1 VVVAAD
7 ITLHRLSQTLS
18 RHQITPSSEVVL
30 MGGDGSALAYRNP
43 DRLIRKSGEDG
54 FRIAR
59 LNELGSDVLAFLS
72 KDLAARPQGLDFRF
86 AGQPWKGSLR
96 KLAKLGG
103 LGLYVL
109 MVSPVHELLSEAAEI
124 RRLSLITTFVVF
136 LVAMPVIWLVARRIS
151 DPLRRLAGEAGL
163 IRRFDFAAPVETHSF
178 ITEVDELA
186 RAMDMMKTTISRFLT
201 LIKSLAG
208 EKDFDSLL
216 ARITRETMLVGQAD
230 AVLSYL
236 VDDDERHLGPASLQ
250 GRERGPIDTDPLPRL
265 PMDSDHALV
274 QAVKQQG
281 SSLLRLG
288 EGDALAP
295 LLDALGASTL
305 SMVALPLRNR
315 QEEII
320 GVLCLIYRKTAE
332 DQGLGQQDAQIA
344 FVRALSGFAAVSLES
359 RHLLMMQEALLDAFI
374 KLIAGAIDAKSP
386 YTGGHCQ
393 RVPELTRML
402 AQAACD
408 SDAPPF
414 RDFRLDPEQWE
425 ALEIASWLHDCGKVT
440 TPEYVVD
447 KATKLETLYDRI
459 HEIRMRFEVLK
470 RDAEIRYWRA
480 LAEGGERQALKQ
492 DLGAVR
498 RELDEDFAFVAECN
512 LGGEFMAPERIE
524 HLERIGARTWMRTL
538 DDRLGT
544 SWEERRRKDRVP
556 ARSLPVEER
565 LLDDRPE
572 HLIEREEGDRIP
584 EDNPWGFRLDVPH
597 YKYNRGELYNLR
609 IAQGTLNA
617 EERYKINDH
626 IVQTIIMLERLPYP
640 RHLRQVPLI
649 AGCHHETLDGKGYP
663 RRLTKDQMPLTARM
677 MAIADIFEA
686 LTASDRPYKQA
697 KTLSEA
703 VRIMGFMRRERH
715 IDPELFELFLSSG
728 VWLEYGRRFLK
739 PEQIDALDIAEYL
752 AG

>member
-1 VVVAAD
+1 
-7 ITLHRLSQTLS
+7 
-18 RHQITPSSEVVL
+18 
-30 MGGDGSALAYRNP
+30 
-43 DRLIRKSGEDG
+43 
-54 FRIAR
+54 
-59 LNELGSDVLAFLS
+59 
-72 KDLAARPQGLDFRF
+72 
-86 AGQPWKGSLR
+86 
-96 KLAKLGG
+96 
-103 LGLYVL
+103 
-109 MVSPVHELLSEAAEI
+109 
-124 RRLSLITTFVVF
+124 
-136 LVAMPVIWLVARRIS
+136 
-151 DPLRRLAGEAGL
+151 
-163 IRRFDFAAPVETHSF
+163 
-178 ITEVDELA
+178 
-186 RAMDMMKTTISRFLT
+186 
-201 LIKSLAG
+201 
-208 EKDFDSLL
+208 
-216 ARITRETMLVGQAD
+216 MLVGQAD

-288 EGDALAP
+288 EADALAP

-305 SMVALPLRNR
+305 SMVALPLHNR

-524 HLERIGARTWMRTL
+524 HLERIAARTWMRTL